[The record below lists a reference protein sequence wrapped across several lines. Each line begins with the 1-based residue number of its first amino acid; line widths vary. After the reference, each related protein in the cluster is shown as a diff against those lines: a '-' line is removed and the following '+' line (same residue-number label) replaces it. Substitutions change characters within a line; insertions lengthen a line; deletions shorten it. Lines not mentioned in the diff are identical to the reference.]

1 MHSEVGPNGMVGL
14 ASLRKTGTPHSTLR
28 LIWLRANTEFTA
40 YYRQESLN
48 GSAASFDILRLF
60 SHHQMAITDS
70 IVRIRDPAHRAF
82 SEPAQLYA
90 VRIFIPQYAT
100 TTARTTQAVSNAVS
114 RAESLIRLLS
124 VAHPAGKLCD
134 SISERPLPL

>member
-1 MHSEVGPNGMVGL
+1 
-14 ASLRKTGTPHSTLR
+14 LR

-114 RAESLIRLLS
+114 RAESLIRTSLYCPPRKEAMRFHLGASTSPMTLIMKILS
-124 VAHPAGKLCD
+124 
-134 SISERPLPL
+134 